1 MTGFDLIIDHLPVL
15 TVVIPL
21 IAGFLTPIIGWI
33 DRKLCWYWVMLTM
46 FVVLLMTSSNL
57 YTVITSGT
65 IHYHLGGWTPP
76 IGIEY
81 VIDLLNGFVC
91 IIIAFIGLMVGIYS
105 IESITK
111 ELPNKIIP
119 FYSIFL
125 LLVTGLMGMT
135 ITGDIF
141 NFYVFLEISS
151 LAAYALIAMGDRGD
165 GVVASFNY
173 LIMGTVAASF
183 ILLGIGYLYA
193 VTGSLNIAD
202 MQGLLPGIYDS
213 RVVLA
218 ALAFFMVGFSIKVGL
233 FPLHAWLPDA
243 YTHAPSAAS
252 ALIAG
257 LMTKVGA
264 YAMIRFMFSVFT
276 PEFVIDITRMAE
288 ILTWAAALAIIVGSV
303 LAIAQSDIK
312 RMLAYSSI
320 SQIGYI
326 LLGVGLVNVIGM
338 QGGLLHILNHSLM
351 KCALFLV
358 AGAIFYKTGIRNLHQ
373 FQGLGKKMPVTTT
386 VFLIAGLSM
395 IGVPGTVGFTSK
407 WYLALGSIEAGQW
420 IFVIVILISSLL
432 NIVYFWRVFDNIWF
446 GHPHEVEHIKRD
458 EAPLSMLIPMVI
470 LAALCIFFGLFAY
483 YPLHYVLEPLSNAL
497 LGIGALP

>member
-1 MTGFDLIIDHLPVL
+1 MTGFDIIINNLPVL

-21 IAGFLTPIIGWI
+21 IAGFLTTIIGWI
-33 DRKLCWYWVMLTM
+33 DRRLCWYWAMLTM
-46 FVVLLMTSSNL
+46 FVVVLITSSNL
-57 YTVITSGT
+57 LTVINTGT
-65 IHYHLGGWTPP
+65 IYYYLGGWQPP
-76 IGIEY
+76 FGIEY

-91 IIIAFIGLMVGIYS
+91 LIIAFIGLMVAIYS
-105 IESITK
+105 KESVIK
-111 ELPNKIIP
+111 ELPGKIIP

-125 LLVTGLMGMT
+125 LLITGLMGMT

-151 LAAYALIAMGDRGD
+151 LTAYALIAVGDRGD
-165 GVVASFNY
+165 GLVASFNY

-193 VTGSLNIAD
+193 VTGTLNMAD
-202 MQGLLPGIYDS
+202 MQNILPDIYGNK
-213 RVVLA
+213 VVLA
-218 ALAFFMVGFSIKVGL
+218 ALAFFMAGFSIKIGL
-233 FPLHAWLPDA
+233 FPLHTWLPDA
-243 YTHAPSAAS
+243 YTHAPSTAS

-257 LMTKVGA
+257 LMTKVGV

-276 PEFVIDITRMAE
+276 PAFVIDVTRMTD
-288 ILTWAAALAIIVGSV
+288 ILSWAAALAIIVGSV

-338 QGGLLHILNHSLM
+338 QGGLLHILNHAFM

-358 AGAIFYKTGIRNLHQ
+358 AGAVFYKTGIRNIHQ

-386 VFLIAGLSM
+386 VFLIAALSM

-420 IFVIVILISSLL
+420 IFVLVILVSSLL
-432 NIVYFWRVFDNIWF
+432 NIVYFWRIFDNIWF
-446 GHPHEVEHIKRD
+446 GHPHEKEHIKRD
-458 EAPLSMLIPMVI
+458 EAPLTMLVPMVI
-470 LAALCIFFGLFAY
+470 LALLCIFFGFFAY
-483 YPLHYVLEPLSNAL
+483 YPLHYILEPLSNTL
-497 LGIGALP
+497 LGSMP

>member
-1 MTGFDLIIDHLPVL
+1 MTGFDIIINNLPVL

-21 IAGFLTPIIGWI
+21 IAGFLTTITGWI
-33 DRKLCWYWVMLTM
+33 DRRLCWYWVMLTM
-46 FVVLLMTSSNL
+46 FIVVLITSSNL
-57 YTVITSGT
+57 LTVINSGT
-65 IHYHLGGWTPP
+65 IYYHLGGWKPP
-76 IGIEY
+76 FGIEY

-91 IIIAFIGLMVGIYS
+91 IIIAFIGLMVAIYS
-105 IESITK
+105 KESVKK
-111 ELPNKIIP
+111 ELPGKTIP

-125 LLVTGLMGMT
+125 LLITGLMGMT

-151 LAAYALIAMGDRGD
+151 LTAYALIAMGDRGD
-165 GVVASFNY
+165 GLVASFNY

-193 VTGSLNIAD
+193 VTGTLNMAD
-202 MQGLLPGIYDS
+202 MQNILPDIYGNK
-213 RVVLA
+213 VVLA
-218 ALAFFMVGFSIKVGL
+218 ALAFFMAGFSIKIGL

-243 YTHAPSAAS
+243 YTHAPSTAS

-276 PEFVIDITRMAE
+276 PAFVIDITRMTE
-288 ILTWAAALAIIVGSV
+288 ILTWAAALAIIMGSV

-338 QGGLLHILNHSLM
+338 QGGLLHILNHAFM

-358 AGAIFYKTGIRNLHQ
+358 AGAIFYRTGIRNIHQ
-373 FQGLGKKMPVTTT
+373 FQGLGKKMPVTTI
-386 VFLIAGLSM
+386 VFLIAALSM

-420 IFVIVILISSLL
+420 IFVLVILVSSLL
-432 NIVYFWRVFDNIWF
+432 NIVYFWRIFDNIWF
-446 GHPHEVEHIKRD
+446 GNPHEKEHIKRD
-458 EAPLSMLIPMVI
+458 EAPLTMLVPMVI
-470 LAALCIFFGLFAY
+470 LAFLCIFFGFFAY
-483 YPLHYVLEPLSNAL
+483 YPLHYILEPLSNTL
-497 LGIGALP
+497 LGIMP

>member
-1 MTGFDLIIDHLPVL
+1 VIGFDLITDHLPVL

-21 IAGFLTPIIGWI
+21 IAGFLTPMIGWI
-33 DRKLCWYWVMLTM
+33 DRRLCWYWVMLTM
-46 FVVLLMTSSNL
+46 FAVLLMTSSNL

-91 IIIAFIGLMVGIYS
+91 IIIAFIGLMVAIYS

-193 VTGSLNIAD
+193 VTGSLNMAD
-202 MQGLLPGIYDS
+202 MQNLLPVIYDS
-213 RVVLA
+213 KVVLA
-218 ALAFFMVGFSIKVGL
+218 ALAFFMVGFSIKIGL

-276 PEFVIDITRMAE
+276 PAFVIDITRMAE

-407 WYLALGSIEAGQW
+407 WYLALGSINAGQW

-470 LAALCIFFGLFAY
+470 LAVLCIFFGLFAY

-497 LGIGALP
+497 LGIGVLP

>member
-1 MTGFDLIIDHLPVL
+1 VTGFDLITDHLPVL

-21 IAGFLTPIIGWI
+21 IAGFMTPIVGWI

-46 FVVLLMTSSNL
+46 FAVLLMTSSNL

-125 LLVTGLMGMT
+125 LLITGLMGMT

-151 LAAYALIAMGDRGD
+151 LTAYALIAMGDRGD

-202 MQGLLPGIYDS
+202 MQNLLPVIYDS
-213 RVVLA
+213 KVVLA

-358 AGAIFYKTGIRNLHQ
+358 AGAIFYRTGIRNLHQ

>member
-1 MTGFDLIIDHLPVL
+1 MTGFDLITDHLPVL

-21 IAGFLTPIIGWI
+21 MAGILTPIVGWI
-33 DRKLCWYWVMLTM
+33 DRRLCWYWVMLTM
-46 FVVLLMTSSNL
+46 FAVLLMTSSNL

-151 LAAYALIAMGDRGD
+151 LTAYALIAMGDRGD

-202 MQGLLPGIYDS
+202 MQNLLPVIYDS
-213 RVVLA
+213 KVVLA

-358 AGAIFYKTGIRNLHQ
+358 AGAIFYRTGIRNLHQ

-407 WYLALGSIEAGQW
+407 WYLALGSINAGQW

>member
-1 MTGFDLIIDHLPVL
+1 MTGFELIATHLPVL
-15 TVVIPL
+15 AVIIPL
-21 IAGFLTPIIGWI
+21 IAGFLTPIVGWI
-33 DRKLCWYWVMLTM
+33 DRRIPWYWVIFAM
-46 FVVLLMTSSNL
+46 FVVLLVTGNNL
-57 YTVITSGT
+57 LTVINSGT
-65 IHYHLGGWTPP
+65 IHYKLGGWDPP
-76 IGIEY
+76 FGIEY

-91 IIIAFIGLMVGIYS
+91 LIIAFIGLMVSIYS
-105 IESITK
+105 KESLKK
-111 ELPNKIIP
+111 EVPGKTTP
-119 FYSIFL
+119 FYSVFL
-125 LLVTGLMGMT
+125 LLITGLMGMT

-151 LAAYALIAMGDRGD
+151 LTAYALIAMGDRGD

-193 VTGSLNIAD
+193 VTGSLNMAD
-202 MQGLLPGIYDS
+202 LQDLLPSIYES

-243 YTHAPSAAS
+243 YTHAPSTAS
-252 ALIAG
+252 AVIAG

-276 PEFVIDITRMAE
+276 PVFVIDMTRMAE
-288 ILTWAAALAIIVGSV
+288 ILSWAAALAIIVGSV

-326 LLGVGLVNVIGM
+326 LLGIGLVNMIGM
-338 QGGLLHILNHSLM
+338 QGGLLHILNHALM

-358 AGAIFYKTGIRNLHQ
+358 AGAIFYRTGIRNLYQ
-373 FQGLGKKMPVTTT
+373 FQGLGKKMPVTMT
-386 VFLIAGLSM
+386 VFLIAALSM

-407 WYLALGSIEAGQW
+407 WYLALGSVDAGQW
-420 IFVIVILISSLL
+420 IFVFIILLSSLL

-446 GHPHEVEHIKRD
+446 GHPHEIEHLQRD

-470 LAALCIFFGLFAY
+470 LALLCVFFGFFAS
-483 YPLHYVLEPLSNAL
+483 YPLEYVLEPLSEAL
-497 LGIGALP
+497 LGMGAAP

>member
-21 IAGFLTPIIGWI
+21 IAGFLTPIVGWI
-33 DRKLCWYWVMLTM
+33 DRRLCWYWVMLTM
-46 FVVLLMTSSNL
+46 FAVLLMTSSNL

-151 LAAYALIAMGDRGD
+151 LTAYALIAMGDRGD

-202 MQGLLPGIYDS
+202 MQNLLPVIYDS
-213 RVVLA
+213 KVVLA

-358 AGAIFYKTGIRNLHQ
+358 AGAIFYRTGIRNLHQ

-470 LAALCIFFGLFAY
+470 LAFLCIFFGLFAY

>member
-1 MTGFDLIIDHLPVL
+1 MTGFDLITDHLPVL

-21 IAGFLTPIIGWI
+21 IAGFLTPIVGWI

-125 LLVTGLMGMT
+125 LLITGLMGMT

-151 LAAYALIAMGDRGD
+151 LTAYALIAMGDRGD

-202 MQGLLPGIYDS
+202 MQGLLPVIYDS

-358 AGAIFYKTGIRNLHQ
+358 AGAIFYRTGIRNLHQ

>member
-1 MTGFDLIIDHLPVL
+1 MTGFDIIINNLPVL

-21 IAGFLTPIIGWI
+21 IAGFLTTITGWI
-33 DRKLCWYWVMLTM
+33 DRRLCWYWVMLTM
-46 FVVLLMTSSNL
+46 FVVVLITSSNL
-57 YTVITSGT
+57 LTVINSGT
-65 IHYHLGGWTPP
+65 IYYHLGGWKPP
-76 IGIEY
+76 FGIEY

-91 IIIAFIGLMVGIYS
+91 IIIAFIGLMVAIYS
-105 IESITK
+105 KESVKK
-111 ELPNKIIP
+111 ELPGKTIP

-125 LLVTGLMGMT
+125 LLITGLMGMT

-151 LAAYALIAMGDRGD
+151 LTAYALIAMGDRGD
-165 GVVASFNY
+165 GLVASFNY

-193 VTGSLNIAD
+193 VTGTLNMAD
-202 MQGLLPGIYDS
+202 MQNILPDIYGNK
-213 RVVLA
+213 VVLA
-218 ALAFFMVGFSIKVGL
+218 ALAFFMAGFSIKIGL

-243 YTHAPSAAS
+243 YTHAPSTAS

-276 PEFVIDITRMAE
+276 PAFVIDITRMTE
-288 ILTWAAALAIIVGSV
+288 ILTWAAALAIIMGSV

-338 QGGLLHILNHSLM
+338 QGGLLHILNHAFM

-358 AGAIFYKTGIRNLHQ
+358 AGAIFYRTGIRNIYQ
-373 FQGLGKKMPVTTT
+373 FQGLGKKMPVTTI
-386 VFLIAGLSM
+386 VFLIAALSM

-420 IFVIVILISSLL
+420 IFVLVILVSSLL
-432 NIVYFWRVFDNIWF
+432 NIVYFWRIFDNIWF
-446 GHPHEVEHIKRD
+446 GNPHEKEHIKRD
-458 EAPLSMLIPMVI
+458 EAPLTMLVPMVI
-470 LAALCIFFGLFAY
+470 LAFLCIFFGFFAY
-483 YPLHYVLEPLSNAL
+483 YPLHYILEPLSNTL
-497 LGIGALP
+497 LGIMP

>member
-1 MTGFDLIIDHLPVL
+1 MTGFDLIAPHLPVL
-15 TVVIPL
+15 TVVVPL
-21 IAGFLTPIIGWI
+21 IAGFLTPIVGWI
-33 DRKLCWYWVMLTM
+33 DKRLTWYWVMLAM
-46 FVVLLMTSSNL
+46 FVVLLIAGSNL
-57 YTVITSGT
+57 LTVIDSGT
-65 IHYHLGGWTPP
+65 IHYKLGGWDPP
-76 IGIEY
+76 FGIEY

-91 IIIAFIGLMVGIYS
+91 LIIAFIGFMVSIYS
-105 IESITK
+105 LESVKK
-111 ELPNKIIP
+111 EIPGKTTP
-119 FYSIFL
+119 FYSVFL
-125 LLVTGLMGMT
+125 LLITGLMGMT

-151 LAAYALIAMGDRGD
+151 LTAYALIAMGDRGD

-193 VTGSLNIAD
+193 VTGTLNMAD
-202 MQGLLPGIYDS
+202 MQSILPSICDS
-213 RVVLA
+213 KVVLA
-218 ALAFFMVGFSIKVGL
+218 ALAFFMAGFSIKVGL

-243 YTHAPSAAS
+243 YTHAPSTAS

-257 LMTKVGA
+257 LMTKVGV
-264 YAMIRFMFSVFT
+264 YAMIRFMFGVFT
-276 PEFVIDITRMAE
+276 PAFVIDVNMTE

-326 LLGVGLVNVIGM
+326 LLGVGLVNMIGM
-338 QGGLLHILNHSLM
+338 QGGFLHIMNHAFM

-358 AGAIFYKTGIRNLHQ
+358 AGAIFYRTGIRNLYQ

-386 VFLIAGLSM
+386 VFLVAALSM

-407 WYLALGSIEAGQW
+407 WYLALGSIEADQW
-420 IFVIVILISSLL
+420 IFVAVILVSSLL
-432 NIVYFWRVFDNIWF
+432 NIVYFWRIFDNIWF
-446 GHPHEVEHIKRD
+446 GHPHEIENIKRD
-458 EAPLSMLIPMVI
+458 EAPLTMLVPMVI
-470 LAALCIFFGLFAY
+470 LGILCVFFGFFAG
-483 YPLHYVLEPLSNAL
+483 YPIEYIFEPLAKAL
-497 LGIGALP
+497 LGLGGVP

>member
-1 MTGFDLIIDHLPVL
+1 MTGFDLITDHLPVL

-21 IAGFLTPIIGWI
+21 MAGFLTPIVGWI
-33 DRKLCWYWVMLTM
+33 DRRLCWYWVMLTM
-46 FVVLLMTSSNL
+46 FAVLLMTSSNL

-151 LAAYALIAMGDRGD
+151 LTAYALIAMGDRGD

-202 MQGLLPGIYDS
+202 MQNLLPVIYDS
-213 RVVLA
+213 KVVLA

-358 AGAIFYKTGIRNLHQ
+358 AGAIFYRTGIRNLHQ

-470 LAALCIFFGLFAY
+470 LAFLCIFFGLFAY

>member
-1 MTGFDLIIDHLPVL
+1 MTGFDLIAPHLPVL
-15 TVVIPL
+15 TVVVPL
-21 IAGFLTPIIGWI
+21 IAGFLTPIVGWI
-33 DRKLCWYWVMLTM
+33 DKRLSWYWVMLAM
-46 FVVLLMTSSNL
+46 FVVLLIAGSNL
-57 YTVITSGT
+57 ATVIDSGT
-65 IHYHLGGWTPP
+65 IHYKLGGWDPP
-76 IGIEY
+76 FGIEY

-91 IIIAFIGLMVGIYS
+91 LIIAFIGFMVSIYS
-105 IESITK
+105 LESVKK
-111 ELPNKIIP
+111 EIPGKTTP
-119 FYSIFL
+119 FYSVFL
-125 LLVTGLMGMT
+125 LLITGLMGMT

-151 LAAYALIAMGDRGD
+151 LTAYALIAMGDRGD

-193 VTGSLNIAD
+193 VTGTLNMAD
-202 MQGLLPGIYDS
+202 MQSLLPDLYES

-218 ALAFFMVGFSIKVGL
+218 ALAFFMAGFSIKVGL

-243 YTHAPSAAS
+243 YTHAPSTAS

-257 LMTKVGA
+257 LMTKVGV
-264 YAMIRFMFSVFT
+264 YAMIRFMFGVFT
-276 PEFVIDITRMAE
+276 PEFVIDVNMTE

-326 LLGVGLVNVIGM
+326 LLGFGLVNVIGM
-338 QGGLLHILNHSLM
+338 QGGLLHIMNHAFM

-358 AGAIFYKTGIRNLHQ
+358 AGAIFYRTGIRNIYQ

-386 VFLIAGLSM
+386 VFLVAALSM

-407 WYLALGSIEAGQW
+407 WYLALGSIEADQW
-420 IFVIVILISSLL
+420 IFVAVILISSLL
-432 NIVYFWRVFDNIWF
+432 NIVYFWRIFDNIWF
-446 GHPHEVEHIKRD
+446 GHPHEIEHIKRD
-458 EAPLSMLIPMVI
+458 EAPLTMLVPMVI
-470 LAALCIFFGLFAY
+470 LGILCVYFGFFAGYPIEHIF
-483 YPLHYVLEPLSNAL
+483 EPLAKTL
-497 LGIGALP
+497 LGGVP

>member
-1 MTGFDLIIDHLPVL
+1 MTGFDLITDHLPVL

-46 FVVLLMTSSNL
+46 FAVLLMTSSNL

-276 PEFVIDITRMAE
+276 PEFVIDITSMAE

-358 AGAIFYKTGIRNLHQ
+358 AGAIFYRTGIRNLHQ
-373 FQGLGKKMPVTTT
+373 FQG
-386 VFLIAGLSM
+386 
-395 IGVPGTVGFTSK
+395 
-407 WYLALGSIEAGQW
+407 
-420 IFVIVILISSLL
+420 
-432 NIVYFWRVFDNIWF
+432 
-446 GHPHEVEHIKRD
+446 
-458 EAPLSMLIPMVI
+458 
-470 LAALCIFFGLFAY
+470 
-483 YPLHYVLEPLSNAL
+483 
-497 LGIGALP
+497 

>member
-1 MTGFDLIIDHLPVL
+1 MTGFDLITDHLPIL

-21 IAGFLTPIIGWI
+21 MAGILTPMIGWI

-46 FVVLLMTSSNL
+46 FAVLLMTSSNL

-65 IHYHLGGWTPP
+65 IHYQLGGWAPP
-76 IGIEY
+76 VGIEY

-91 IIIAFIGLMVGIYS
+91 LIIAFIGLMVGIYS
-105 IESITK
+105 IESVTK

-151 LAAYALIAMGDRGD
+151 LTAYALIAMGDRGD

-202 MQGLLPGIYDS
+202 MQNLLPSIYDNK
-213 RVVLA
+213 VVLA

-288 ILTWAAALAIIVGSV
+288 ILTWAAALAILVGSV

-326 LLGVGLVNVIGM
+326 LLGVGLANVIGM

-358 AGAIFYKTGIRNLHQ
+358 AGAIFYRTGIRNLHQ

-420 IFVIVILISSLL
+420 IFVVVILISSLL

-470 LAALCIFFGLFAY
+470 LAVLCIFFGLFAY

>member
-1 MTGFDLIIDHLPVL
+1 MTGFDLIAPHLPVL
-15 TVVIPL
+15 TVVVPL

-33 DRKLCWYWVMLTM
+33 DRRLPWYWVMLAM
-46 FVVLLMTSSNL
+46 FVVLLIAGNNL
-57 YTVITSGT
+57 VTVINSGT
-65 IHYHLGGWTPP
+65 PIHYKLGGWDPP
-76 IGIEY
+76 FGIEY

-91 IIIAFIGLMVGIYS
+91 LIIAFIAFMVSIYS
-105 IESITK
+105 KESVKK
-111 ELPNKIIP
+111 EVPGKTTP
-119 FYSIFL
+119 FYSVFL
-125 LLVTGLMGMT
+125 LLITGLMGMT

-151 LAAYALIAMGDRGD
+151 LTAYALIAMGDRGD

-193 VTGSLNIAD
+193 VTGTLNMAD
-202 MQGLLPGIYDS
+202 MQSLLPDIYDNT
-213 RVVLA
+213 VVLA

-243 YTHAPSAAS
+243 YTHAPSTAS

-257 LMTKVGA
+257 LMTKVGV
-264 YAMIRFMFSVFT
+264 YAMIRFMFGVFT
-276 PEFVIDITRMAE
+276 PAFVIDVNMTE

-326 LLGVGLVNVIGM
+326 LLGFGLVNVIGIT
-338 QGGLLHILNHSLM
+338 GGLLHIMNHAFM

-358 AGAIFYKTGIRNLHQ
+358 AGAVFYKTDIRNIYQ

-386 VFLIAGLSM
+386 VFLIAALSM

-407 WYLALGSIEAGQW
+407 WYLALGSIEANQW
-420 IFVIVILISSLL
+420 IFVVVILVSSLL
-432 NIVYFWRVFDNIWF
+432 NIVYFWRIFDNIWF
-446 GHPHEVEHIKRD
+446 GHPHEIENIKRD
-458 EAPLSMLIPMVI
+458 EAPLTMLVPMVI
-470 LAALCIFFGLFAY
+470 LGILCVYFGFFSGAPIEHIF
-483 YPLHYVLEPLSNAL
+483 EPLAKTL
-497 LGIGALP
+497 LGLGGVP

>member
-1 MTGFDLIIDHLPVL
+1 MTGFDLITDHLPVL

-21 IAGFLTPIIGWI
+21 MAGILTPIVGWI
-33 DRKLCWYWVMLTM
+33 DRRLCWYWVMLTM
-46 FVVLLMTSSNL
+46 FAVLLMTSSNL

-65 IHYHLGGWTPP
+65 IHYQLGGWAPP
-76 IGIEY
+76 VGIEY

-91 IIIAFIGLMVGIYS
+91 IIIAFIGLMVAIYS

-119 FYSIFL
+119 FYSIYL
-125 LLVTGLMGMT
+125 LLITGLMGMT

-141 NFYVFLEISS
+141 NFYVFLEVSS
-151 LAAYALIAMGDRGD
+151 LTAYALIAMGDRGD

-193 VTGSLNIAD
+193 VTGSLNMAD
-202 MQGLLPGIYDS
+202 MQSLLPSIYDS
-213 RVVLA
+213 KVVLA

-243 YTHAPSAAS
+243 YTHAPSSAS

-276 PEFVIDITRMAE
+276 PAFVIDITSMAE

-358 AGAIFYKTGIRNLHQ
+358 AGAIFYRTGIRNLHQ

-407 WYLALGSIEAGQW
+407 WYLALGSLEAGQW
-420 IFVIVILISSLL
+420 IFVVVILISSLL

-470 LAALCIFFGLFAY
+470 LALLCIFFGLFAY

>member
-1 MTGFDLIIDHLPVL
+1 MAGFEIITNNLPVL
-15 TVVIPL
+15 TVVLPL
-21 IAGFLTPIIGWI
+21 MAGFLTPIVGLI
-33 DRKLCWYWVMLTM
+33 DRRLPWYWVMLAT
-46 FVVLLMTSSNL
+46 FVILLTTSSNL
-57 YTVITSGT
+57 VTVIATGT
-65 IHYHLGGWTPP
+65 IHYHLGGWNPP
-76 IGIEY
+76 FGIEY

-91 IIIAFIGLMVGIYS
+91 LIIAFIGFMVSIYS
-105 IESITK
+105 KESVKK
-111 ELPNKIIP
+111 EVPGKTTQ
-119 FYSIFL
+119 FYTVFML
-125 LLVTGLMGMT
+125 LITGLMGIT

-151 LAAYALIAMGDRGD
+151 LTAYSLISMGDRGD
-165 GVVASFNY
+165 ALVASFNY

-193 VTGSLNIAD
+193 VTGTLNMAD
-202 MQGLLPGIYDS
+202 MHRLIPNIYES
-213 RVVLA
+213 KVVLA

-243 YTHAPSAAS
+243 YTHAPSTGS

-257 LMTKVGA
+257 LMTKVGV

-276 PEFVIDITRMAE
+276 PVFVIDMTRMTE
-288 ILTWAAALAIIVGSV
+288 ILSWAAALAIIMGSV
-303 LAIAQSDIK
+303 FAIAQSDIK

-326 LLGVGLVNVIGM
+326 LLGVGLANVIGM
-338 QGGLLHILNHSLM
+338 QGGLLHILNHALM

-358 AGAIFYKTGIRNLHQ
+358 AGAIFYKTGIRNLYQ
-373 FQGLGKKMPVTTT
+373 FQGLGRKMPVTTT

-407 WYLALGSIEAGQW
+407 WYLALGSIDAGQW
-420 IFVIVILISSLL
+420 LFAVIILVSSLL
-432 NIVYFWRVFDNIWF
+432 NLVYFWRVFDNVWF
-446 GHPHEVEHIKRD
+446 GHPHEIEHIKRD
-458 EAPLSMLIPMVI
+458 EAPLTMLVPMVI

-483 YPLHYVLEPLSNAL
+483 YPVHYILEPLSHTL
-497 LGIGALP
+497 LGIGAMP

>member
-1 MTGFDLIIDHLPVL
+1 MTGFDLIAPHLPVL
-15 TVVIPL
+15 TVVVPL

-33 DRKLCWYWVMLTM
+33 DRRLPWYWVMLAM
-46 FVVLLMTSSNL
+46 FVVLLIAGNNL
-57 YTVITSGT
+57 VTVINSGT
-65 IHYHLGGWTPP
+65 IQYKLGGWDPP
-76 IGIEY
+76 FGIEY

-91 IIIAFIGLMVGIYS
+91 MIIAFIAFMVSIYS
-105 IESITK
+105 KESVKREVPGKTT
-111 ELPNKIIP
+111 P
-119 FYSIFL
+119 FYSVFL
-125 LLVTGLMGMT
+125 LLITGLMGMT

-151 LAAYALIAMGDRGD
+151 LTAYALIAMGDRGD

-193 VTGSLNIAD
+193 VTGTLNMAD
-202 MQGLLPGIYDS
+202 MQSLLPSIYES
-213 RVVLA
+213 KVVLA

-233 FPLHAWLPDA
+233 FPLHSWLPDA
-243 YTHAPSAAS
+243 YTHAPSTAS

-257 LMTKVGA
+257 LMTKVGV
-264 YAMIRFMFSVFT
+264 YAMVRFMFYVFT
-276 PEFVIDITRMAE
+276 PAFVIDVNMTE

-326 LLGVGLVNVIGM
+326 LLGFGLVNVIGIT
-338 QGGLLHILNHSLM
+338 GGMLHIMNHAFM

-358 AGAIFYKTGIRNLHQ
+358 AGAVFYKTDIRNIYQ
-373 FQGLGKKMPVTTT
+373 FQGLGKKMPVTTA
-386 VFLIAGLSM
+386 VFLIAALSM

-407 WYLALGSIEAGQW
+407 WYLALGSIEADQW
-420 IFVIVILISSLL
+420 IFVAVILVSSLL
-432 NIVYFWRVFDNIWF
+432 NIVYFWRIFDNIWF
-446 GHPHEVEHIKRD
+446 GHPHEIENIKRD
-458 EAPLSMLIPMVI
+458 EAPLTMLIPMVI
-470 LAALCIFFGLFAY
+470 LAILCVFFGFFSG
-483 YPLHYVLEPLSNAL
+483 YPIEQIFEPLATTL
-497 LGIGALP
+497 LGLGGVP

>member
-1 MTGFDLIIDHLPVL
+1 MTGFDIIINNLPVL

-21 IAGFLTPIIGWI
+21 IAGFLTTITGWI
-33 DRKLCWYWVMLTM
+33 DRRLCWYWVMLTM
-46 FVVLLMTSSNL
+46 FIVVLITSSNL
-57 YTVITSGT
+57 LTVINSGT
-65 IHYHLGGWTPP
+65 IYYHLGGWKPP
-76 IGIEY
+76 FGIEY

-91 IIIAFIGLMVGIYS
+91 LIIAFIGLMVAIYS
-105 IESITK
+105 KESVKK
-111 ELPNKIIP
+111 ELPGKIIP

-125 LLVTGLMGMT
+125 LLITGLMGMT

-151 LAAYALIAMGDRGD
+151 LTAYALIAMGDRGD
-165 GVVASFNY
+165 GLVASFNY

-193 VTGSLNIAD
+193 VTGTLNMAD
-202 MQGLLPGIYDS
+202 MQNILPDIYGNK
-213 RVVLA
+213 VVLA
-218 ALAFFMVGFSIKVGL
+218 ALAFFMAGFSIKIGL

-243 YTHAPSAAS
+243 YTHAPSTAS

-276 PEFVIDITRMAE
+276 PAFVIDMTRTAE

-338 QGGLLHILNHSLM
+338 QGGLLHILNHAFM

-358 AGAIFYKTGIRNLHQ
+358 AGAIFYRTGIRNIHQ
-373 FQGLGKKMPVTTT
+373 FQGLGKKMPVTTI
-386 VFLIAGLSM
+386 VFLIAALSM

-420 IFVIVILISSLL
+420 IFVLVILVSSLL
-432 NIVYFWRVFDNIWF
+432 NIVYFWRIFDNIWF
-446 GHPHEVEHIKRD
+446 GHPHEKEHIKKD
-458 EAPLSMLIPMVI
+458 EAPLTMLVPMVI
-470 LAALCIFFGLFAY
+470 LALLCIFFGFFAY
-483 YPLHYVLEPLSNAL
+483 YPLHYILEPLSNTL
-497 LGIGALP
+497 LGIMP

>member
-1 MTGFDLIIDHLPVL
+1 
-15 TVVIPL
+15 
-21 IAGFLTPIIGWI
+21 
-33 DRKLCWYWVMLTM
+33 
-46 FVVLLMTSSNL
+46 
-57 YTVITSGT
+57 
-65 IHYHLGGWTPP
+65 
-76 IGIEY
+76 
-81 VIDLLNGFVC
+81 
-91 IIIAFIGLMVGIYS
+91 
-105 IESITK
+105 
-111 ELPNKIIP
+111 
-119 FYSIFL
+119 
-125 LLVTGLMGMT
+125 
-135 ITGDIF
+135 
-141 NFYVFLEISS
+141 
-151 LAAYALIAMGDRGD
+151 
-165 GVVASFNY
+165 
-173 LIMGTVAASF
+173 
-183 ILLGIGYLYA
+183 
-193 VTGSLNIAD
+193 
-202 MQGLLPGIYDS
+202 
-213 RVVLA
+213 
-218 ALAFFMVGFSIKVGL
+218 
-233 FPLHAWLPDA
+233 
-243 YTHAPSAAS
+243 
-252 ALIAG
+252 
-257 LMTKVGA
+257 
-264 YAMIRFMFSVFT
+264 
-276 PEFVIDITRMAE
+276 VIDITRMAE

-358 AGAIFYKTGIRNLHQ
+358 AGAIFYRTGIRNLHQ

-407 WYLALGSIEAGQW
+407 WYLALGSINAGQW

-497 LGIGALP
+497 LGIGDGNRNSSFNNSRTCSACFDGSISADPCIW

>member
-1 MTGFDLIIDHLPVL
+1 MTGFDIIMNNLPVL

-21 IAGFLTPIIGWI
+21 IAGFLTTITGWI
-33 DRKLCWYWVMLTM
+33 DRRLCWYWVMLTM
-46 FVVLLMTSSNL
+46 FIVVLITSSNL
-57 YTVITSGT
+57 LTVINSGT
-65 IHYHLGGWTPP
+65 IYYHLGGWKPP
-76 IGIEY
+76 FGIEY

-91 IIIAFIGLMVGIYS
+91 IIIAFIGLMVAIYS
-105 IESITK
+105 KESVKK
-111 ELPNKIIP
+111 ELPGKTIP

-125 LLVTGLMGMT
+125 LLITGLMGMT

-151 LAAYALIAMGDRGD
+151 LTAYALIAMGDRGD
-165 GVVASFNY
+165 GLVASFNY

-193 VTGSLNIAD
+193 VTGTLNMAD
-202 MQGLLPGIYDS
+202 MQNILPDIYGS
-213 RVVLA
+213 KVVLA
-218 ALAFFMVGFSIKVGL
+218 ALAFFMAGFSIKIGL

-243 YTHAPSAAS
+243 YTHAPSTAS

-276 PEFVIDITRMAE
+276 PAFVIDITRMTE
-288 ILTWAAALAIIVGSV
+288 ILTWAAALAIIMGSV

-338 QGGLLHILNHSLM
+338 QGGLLHILNHAFM

-358 AGAIFYKTGIRNLHQ
+358 AGAIFYRTGIRNIYQ
-373 FQGLGKKMPVTTT
+373 FQGLGKKMPVTTI
-386 VFLIAGLSM
+386 VFLIAALSM

-420 IFVIVILISSLL
+420 IFVLVILVSSLL
-432 NIVYFWRVFDNIWF
+432 NIVYFWRIFDNIWF
-446 GHPHEVEHIKRD
+446 GNPHEKEHIKRD
-458 EAPLSMLIPMVI
+458 EAPLTMLVPMVI
-470 LAALCIFFGLFAY
+470 LAFLCIFFGFFAY
-483 YPLHYVLEPLSNAL
+483 YPLHYILEPLSNTL
-497 LGIGALP
+497 LGIMP

>member
-1 MTGFDLIIDHLPVL
+1 MAGFEIITNNLPVL
-15 TVVIPL
+15 AVVVPL
-21 IAGFLTPIIGWI
+21 IAGFLTPIVGWI
-33 DRKLCWYWVMLTM
+33 DRRLPWYWVMLAM
-46 FVVLLMTSSNL
+46 FVVLLITLSNL
-57 YTVITSGT
+57 VTVINSGT
-65 IHYHLGGWTPP
+65 IHYKLGGWDPP
-76 IGIEY
+76 FGIEY

-91 IIIAFIGLMVGIYS
+91 LIIAFIGFMVSIYS
-105 IESITK
+105 VESVKK
-111 ELPNKIIP
+111 EVPGKTTP
-119 FYSIFL
+119 FYSVFL
-125 LLVTGLMGMT
+125 LLITGLMGMT

-151 LAAYALIAMGDRGD
+151 LTAYALIAMGDRGD

-193 VTGSLNIAD
+193 VTGTLNMAD
-202 MQGLLPGIYDS
+202 MQNLLPSIYES
-213 RVVLA
+213 KVVLA
-218 ALAFFMVGFSIKVGL
+218 ALAFFMAGFSIKVGL

-243 YTHAPSAAS
+243 YTHAPSTAS

-276 PEFVIDITRMAE
+276 PAFVIDVNMAE

-326 LLGVGLVNVIGM
+326 LLGFGLVNVIGIT
-338 QGGLLHILNHSLM
+338 GGLLHIMNHAFM

-358 AGAIFYKTGIRNLHQ
+358 AGAVFYKTDIRNIYQ

-386 VFLIAGLSM
+386 VFLIAALSM

-407 WYLALGSIEAGQW
+407 WYLALGSIEADQW
-420 IFVIVILISSLL
+420 IFVAVILVSSLL
-432 NIVYFWRVFDNIWF
+432 NIVYFWRIFDNIWF
-446 GHPHEVEHIKRD
+446 GHPHEIENIKQD
-458 EAPLSMLIPMVI
+458 EAPLTMLVPMVI
-470 LAALCIFFGLFAY
+470 LAILCIFFGFFSC
-483 YPLHYVLEPLSNAL
+483 YPIEQIFEPLAKAL
-497 LGIGALP
+497 LGLDGVP